1 MRTCVTASTHQACV
15 CVMVLGV
22 CVSVSANTLSVRVCV
37 CVNYG
42 CVCER
47 QHAHITIERL
57 LWQLLPRRLQCYLVY
72 GRRHLNTC
80 PIFPQSPSHGIGP
93 RISTGTTAAKWHL
106 GRLFLQLLPLVSNKH
121 LISLS
126 QSNRGFSFSASHL
139 IWILASPPGIAGFR
153 AGRPAARDPA
163 EVVTSVLL
171 GTHEHTRK
179 TNCLISADQAL
190 HPVRT

>member
-126 QSNRGFSFSASHL
+126 NFS
-139 IWILASPPGIAGFR
+139 PGAGFQSHEWSGHESR
-153 AGRPAARDPA
+153 ARCTGPECLLTQVPRRSCA
-163 EVVTSVLL
+163 ELGLTGLL
-171 GTHEHTRK
+171 G
-179 TNCLISADQAL
+179 LVMIS
-190 HPVRT
+190 

>member
-126 QSNRGFSFSASHL
+126 AWGSRPRSRVNRPSLFSETR
-139 IWILASPPGIAGFR
+139 IQIKC
-153 AGRPAARDPA
+153 DA
-163 EVVTSVLL
+163 EN
-171 GTHEHTRK
+171 ENPRFDCF
-179 TNCLISADQAL
+179 N
-190 HPVRT
+190 

>member
-126 QSNRGFSFSASHL
+126 
-139 IWILASPPGIAGFR
+139 SPD
-153 AGRPAARDPA
+153 PAA
-163 EVVTSVLL
+163 
-171 GTHEHTRK
+171 K
-179 TNCLISADQAL
+179 LISMPAAAIFPGDDAGMGDPSCSFEPTKQDSQM
-190 HPVRT
+190 

>member
-1 MRTCVTASTHQACV
+1 MRTSVTASTHQACV

-72 GRRHLNTC
+72 GTRHLHTC

-121 LISLS
+121 LISLIGR
-126 QSNRGFSFSASHL
+126 QSPSRT
-139 IWILASPPGIAGFR
+139 R
-153 AGRPAARDPA
+153 AC
-163 EVVTSVLL
+163 
-171 GTHEHTRK
+171 THK
-179 TNCLISADQAL
+179 ADI
-190 HPVRT
+190 

>member
-37 CVNYG
+37 CANYE

-57 LWQLLPRRLQCYLVY
+57 LWQLLPRRLQCYLGY
-72 GRRHLNTC
+72 GRRILNTC
-80 PIFPQSPSHGIGP
+80 PTFPQSPPHGIGP
-93 RISTGTTAAKWHL
+93 RTSTGTTAAGWHL

-121 LISLS
+121 LISLCTD
-126 QSNRGFSFSASHL
+126 
-139 IWILASPPGIAGFR
+139 P
-153 AGRPAARDPA
+153 RPAYAVAQCVGD
-163 EVVTSVLL
+163 VS
-171 GTHEHTRK
+171 
-179 TNCLISADQAL
+179 
-190 HPVRT
+190 

>member
-15 CVMVLGV
+15 CAMVLGV

-37 CVNYG
+37 CANHE

-57 LWQLLPRRLQCYLVY
+57 LWQPLPRRLQCYLVY

-80 PIFPQSPSHGIGP
+80 PIFPQSPPLGIGP
-93 RISTGTTAAKWHL
+93 RTSTGTIVAGWHL

-126 QSNRGFSFSASHL
+126 RRATLNSSRCHRECASC
-139 IWILASPPGIAGFR
+139 WSKSKPRTAM
-153 AGRPAARDPA
+153 
-163 EVVTSVLL
+163 L
-171 GTHEHTRK
+171 GLQRWWST
-179 TNCLISADQAL
+179 
-190 HPVRT
+190 

>member
-126 QSNRGFSFSASHL
+126 LIFEHFS
-139 IWILASPPGIAGFR
+139 PMY
-153 AGRPAARDPA
+153 
-163 EVVTSVLL
+163 
-171 GTHEHTRK
+171 
-179 TNCLISADQAL
+179 L
-190 HPVRT
+190 HPCVSERLRSCLVCTGDPFRPPRPRLVESPSPKRPEMTRVHPGSSFFWM

>member
-121 LISLS
+121 LISLQQNPIAWHRPPNINGHDCGEMALGPALS
-126 QSNRGFSFSASHL
+126 AAAPFGF
-139 IWILASPPGIAGFR
+139 
-153 AGRPAARDPA
+153 
-163 EVVTSVLL
+163 
-171 GTHEHTRK
+171 
-179 TNCLISADQAL
+179 Q
-190 HPVRT
+190 